1 MDKRV
6 EKNIENIK
14 SLREFLIY
22 IIENPKVALIEVP
35 GIFEQI
41 KTQHLIANL
50 ENDRWSII
58 PSSLNTL
65 KRICPKVFNN
75 GYEDFEK
82 LRILAVEKL
91 EEHIKI
97 SEKRDLSKDDKIKLL
112 EQEIEKM
119 ERVHLVCLN
128 QILEDL
134 NSFKNIESMNSLE
147 LVKKIAEKSSS
158 KIRSLGLHSDKLID
172 LTKETKLKV
181 VK

>member
-14 SLREFLIY
+14 NIKDFLTY
-22 IIENPKVALIEVP
+22 IIENPKAALIEVP
-35 GIFEQI
+35 EVFEQI
-41 KTQHLIANL
+41 KTQHLLAGL
-50 ENDRWSII
+50 QNDKWNIT

-65 KRICPKVFNN
+65 KRISPKVFDN
-75 GYEDFEK
+75 GYDELEK
-82 LRILAVEKL
+82 LRVLAVEKL
-91 EEHIKI
+91 EQHLKI
-97 SEKRDLSKDDKIKLL
+97 SERRDLSKDDKIKQL

-119 ERVHLVCLN
+119 ERLHLICLN

-134 NSFKNIESMNSLE
+134 NAFKNIESMNSLE
-147 LVKKIAEKSSS
+147 LAKKVAEKSTI
-158 KIRSLGLHSDKLID
+158 KIRSLGLHSDKLIE